1 VHSEDLHK
9 WDRFPRCQEFDA
21 VTYGQYRSEAYQVE
35 RRRRTVAHLLSARA
49 SLDELDTDEPVEYRD
64 EMLEVPRRSPS
75 RRTVRLA
82 LPEAPRRDAWVESSS
97 GRVQDGTVEVEAHW
111 RRRWIHLRYRGPSR
125 SVHAERIDELRRLL
139 DAMSEEQRRTIEEV
153 TSSRFAH
160 PVLFISHRWESE
172 AHPDPSGSQLRKLRA
187 LKDCFLVYDYSS
199 FPQPPRSNQE
209 EADFKEILASMDQLI
224 TKVVVLEARDYLTR
238 GWCVYE
244 YIVASLHRT
253 TVCDELQDRRFVK
266 LRDWAG
272 TPPPLGLTFRDS
284 NESQQQNFI
293 NERILDAVQEV
304 LPIYSEGQFQNEHD
318 RDLVTELLIDHLKR
332 ALPPIKESNPYF
344 GEWKTTQWTNEL
356 LAPFFVGG
364 SERPRLESAIPI
376 RRFDTSVPSTLQD
389 AVNCRYEIKRF
400 KLLDALNPMDT
411 LLRTDWTHLA
421 NAFRRRGRRG

>member
-1 VHSEDLHK
+1 
-9 WDRFPRCQEFDA
+9 
-21 VTYGQYRSEAYQVE
+21 
-35 RRRRTVAHLLSARA
+35 
-49 SLDELDTDEPVEYRD
+49 
-64 EMLEVPRRSPS
+64 
-75 RRTVRLA
+75 
-82 LPEAPRRDAWVESSS
+82 
-97 GRVQDGTVEVEAHW
+97 
-111 RRRWIHLRYRGPSR
+111 
-125 SVHAERIDELRRLL
+125 
-139 DAMSEEQRRTIEEV
+139 
-153 TSSRFAH
+153 
-160 PVLFISHRWESE
+160 
-172 AHPDPSGSQLRKLRA
+172 
-187 LKDCFLVYDYSS
+187 
-199 FPQPPRSNQE
+199 
-209 EADFKEILASMDQLI
+209 MDQLI

-266 LRDWAG
+266 LRDWAS